1 MRTVCF
7 HGHVQGASHE
17 ASGKV
22 CQDYSGTREVRG
34 ERGDAYIA
42 VVADGHGDPV
52 CRRSDRGS
60 ALAVRVALDTM
71 EALAR
76 TYLNTYE
83 VTWQELR
90 RLLLDAEDTDGYK
103 RKIATRIVFD
113 WCAAVYDDYRADP
126 IEDFAQ
132 AMEDADEDWRKKVM
146 RKLYG
151 TTLVCA
157 MLLPDL
163 SVFVQQGDGCAA
175 AIFCDDRDPLAKG
188 DVIPEDA
195 LCVGN
200 VTTSLSDTDAVDRVR
215 VLALDGESNRMAAL
229 FVGTDGVDKSLP
241 REGAPNLF
249 SGIALDVVARNN
261 GGTIDIDT
269 LECDLEDALRRV
281 SRTGSGDDASIA
293 GIVDL
298 DLTASISVRLQAE
311 RSRFDLRAELD
322 ADKARLSSMSRKY
335 EYYRTLD
342 PPNNIVA
349 GERDKYLAEY
359 RRLEEKVRV
368 AEDGLV
374 QSAAE
379 EGASVGGAPEVEEQS
394 LEASDT
400 SDDVAPSANVH
411 EKIDEGAASYSPM
424 ADRRPSR
431 SRASEDDTAEI
442 QTAFVDA
449 SDGSEFYGAHENG
462 TFDEEAGYDDAIAFA
477 TTPRLPVQRR
487 AERQKGQDQRA
498 RTTIKRRDLVLIA
511 IVMALVVVLAV
522 VAITFFGALNSNAEL
537 AETTNRAVD
546 VPEQPVPQGMPSKS
560 PPSVQV
566 DADQP
571 VAESPVV
578 EGGLV
583 RMQGDVGVGEQ
594 MANEQ
599 APYVDGR
606 EVFPQGEAAES
617 DAATPNGY

>member
-22 CQDYSGTREVRG
+22 CQE
-34 ERGDAYIA
+34 
-42 VVADGHGDPV
+42 
-52 CRRSDRGS
+52 RSDRGS

-269 LECDLEDALRRV
+269 LECDLEDALKRV

-298 DLTASISVRLQAE
+298 DLTASISARLQAE

-379 EGASVGGAPEVEEQS
+379 EGASVGGAPEGEEQS

-449 SDGSEFYGAHENG
+449 GDGSVFYGTHERG
-462 TFDEEAGYDDAIAFA
+462 TYDEEGGYDDAIAFA
-477 TTPRLPVQRR
+477 TTPRLPAQRR
-487 AERQKGQDQRA
+487 DERQKGQEQRA
-498 RTTIKRRDLVLIA
+498 RTPIKRRDLVLIA
-511 IVMALVVVLAV
+511 IVVALVVVLAV

-546 VPEQPVPQGMPSKS
+546 VPEQPVPQDITSKD
-560 PPSVQV
+560 PPNVQV
-566 DADQP
+566 DTDQP
-571 VAESPVV
+571 VAESPAAD
-578 EGGLV
+578 GGLV

-594 MANEQ
+594 TANEH
-599 APYVDGR
+599 ASYVDGR
-606 EVFPQGEAAES
+606 EVFPQSEAAES

>member
-22 CQDYSGTREVRG
+22 CQDYSGTREMRG

-42 VVADGHGDPV
+42 AVADGHGDPV

-76 TYLNTYE
+76 TYLNSDV

-90 RLLLDAEDTDGYK
+90 MLLLDDEDANGYK
-103 RKIATRIVFD
+103 RKIATRIVSD
-113 WCAAVYDDYRADP
+113 WCAAVYGDYLADP
-126 IEDFAQ
+126 IEDFVQ
-132 AMEDADEDWRKKVM
+132 AMEEADEDWRKKVM

-175 AIFCDDRDPLAKG
+175 AIFCDDRDPLARG
-188 DVIPEDA
+188 DVVPEDV

-200 VTTSLSDTDAVDRVR
+200 VTTSLSDTDAADRVR
-215 VLALDGESNRMAAL
+215 VLVLDGESNRMAAL

-249 SGIALDVVARNN
+249 SGIALDVVERNN
-261 GGTIDIDT
+261 GGAIDVDS
-269 LECDLEDALRRV
+269 LERDLMDALRRV
-281 SRTGSGDDASIA
+281 SRAGSGDDASIA
-293 GIVDL
+293 GIIDL
-298 DLTASISVRLQAE
+298 DLTASISARLQAE
-311 RSRFDLRAELD
+311 RSRFDLRTELD

-359 RRLEEKVRV
+359 RRLEEKVRA
-368 AEDGLV
+368 AEDGLA
-374 QSAAE
+374 QSAATE
-379 EGASVGGAPEVEEQS
+379 ATSDDGASEAGEDAP
-394 LEASDT
+394 EASDI
-400 SDDVAPSANVH
+400 SDGAVPYANIH
-411 EKIDEGAASYSPM
+411 AKIDEGAASYSPM
-424 ADRRPSR
+424 TDGQLSR
-431 SRASEDDTAEI
+431 SRASEGDTAEI

-449 SDGSEFYGAHENG
+449 GDGSEFYGTHENR
-462 TFDEEAGYDDAIAFA
+462 TFGEEGGYDDAIAFA

-487 AERQKGQDQRA
+487 NEGQKGQEQRA

-511 IVMALVVVLAV
+511 IVVALVIVLAV
-522 VAITFFGALNSNAEL
+522 VAITFVGALNSNAEL
-537 AETTNRAVD
+537 AETTNRSVD
-546 VPEQPVPQGMPSKS
+546 VPEQTVSQGTPSKS
-560 PPSVQV
+560 PPNVQ
-566 DADQP
+566 DETDHP
-571 VAESPVV
+571 VAESPVT

-606 EVFPQGEAAES
+606 EVFPQSEAAES